1 MKPFMPKAETELFT
15 NYLHKNPNALFY
27 EFGSGGS
34 TYLACTLKGIS
45 TIWSMESDT
54 AFFNTM
60 MKEPVI
66 QEAIHKRKLTYV
78 LTDVGSHNNWGNP
91 AKGIL
96 KSQWMPYF
104 SHIDNL
110 SQTPTIVLIDGRF
123 RVACAL
129 HAYNT
134 INEHT
139 YVLFDDFNDRPHY
152 HSVLKYYTILES
164 AGRMVVLQK
173 KSGMSIDLA
182 DLEVY
187 ESDCR

>member
-1 MKPFMPKAETELFT
+1 MPKAETDLFIKHLNKT
-15 NYLHKNPNALFY
+15 ANASFY

-34 TYLACTLKGIS
+34 TYLACSLKGIS

-66 QEAIHKRKLTYV
+66 QEAIHKGKLTYV
-78 LTDVGSHNNWGNP
+78 LTDVNSHNNWGNP

-96 KSQWMPYF
+96 KSQWSPYF

-110 SQTPTIVLIDGRF
+110 SQIPTILLIDGRF

-129 HAYNT
+129 HAYNR

-139 YVLFDDFNDRPHY
+139 CVLFDDFNDRPHY
-152 HSVLKYYTILES
+152 HSVLKYYNIIET
-164 AGRMVVLQK
+164 AGRIVVLQK
-173 KSGMSIDLA
+173 KSGMSIDSV
-182 DLEVY
+182 DLDLY

>member
-1 MKPFMPKAETELFT
+1 MKPYMPKAETDLFIK
-15 NYLHKNPNALFY
+15 YLNKTTDGRFY

-34 TYLACTLKGIS
+34 TYLACTLNGIS

-54 AFFNTM
+54 SFFNTM

-66 QEAIHKRKLTYV
+66 QEAIHKGKLKYL
-78 LTDVGSHNNWGNP
+78 LTDVGSYNNWGNP
-91 AKGIL
+91 ALGTL
-96 KSQWMPYF
+96 KSQWSPYF

-110 SQTPTIVLIDGRF
+110 SQTPTILLIDGRF

-129 HAYNT
+129 HAYNK

-139 YVLFDDFNDRPHY
+139 YVLFDDFTDRPFY
-152 HSVLKYYTILES
+152 HSVLKYYKVIET

-173 KSGMSIDLA
+173 KSGMSIDSA